1 VRDTRYLPAL
11 RILYL
16 QGGKIMM
23 PGLVFGVLGGI
34 AIARFIS
41 RRRRWAHGYG
51 GGCGGRWHRGYRH
64 DHDEFDAPRGGF
76 RVGRR
81 PTVWLARELELDDV
95 QQGEVEKIWRLARGA
110 VGRFGMARFA
120 VLGQLAGA
128 LGDEVF
134 DRPRIDSILAQSR
147 ALESVRQQIGDA
159 LERLHLTLSPEQ
171 RERLKDLA
179 GGRPHDQPPTVA

>member
-1 VRDTRYLPAL
+1 
-11 RILYL
+11 
-16 QGGKIMM
+16 MM

-34 AIARFIS
+34 AVARFIS

-51 GGCGGRWHRGYRH
+51 GCGGRWHHRGHY
-64 DHDEFDAPRGGF
+64 DDFDAPRGGF
-76 RVGRR
+76 RPYHLSMRR
-81 PTVWLARELELDDV
+81 PTRWLARELELDDV

-134 DRPRIDSILAQSR
+134 DRPRIDAILAQSR

-179 GGRPHDQPPTVA
+179 GGRPHDQPPAVA

>member
-1 VRDTRYLPAL
+1 
-11 RILYL
+11 
-16 QGGKIMM
+16 MM

-34 AIARFIS
+34 AVARFIS

-51 GGCGGRWHRGYRH
+51 GCGGWRHRGY
-64 DHDEFDAPRGGF
+64 HDEFSEPRGGF

-81 PTVWLARELELDDV
+81 PTQWLARELELDDV
-95 QQGEVEKIWRLARGA
+95 QRGEVEKIWRLARGA
-110 VGRFGMARFA
+110 IGRFGMSRFA
-120 VLGQLAGA
+120 MLGQLAGA

-134 DRPRIDSILAQSR
+134 DRPRIDAILAQSR

-179 GGRPHDQPPTVA
+179 GGRPHDQPPAVA